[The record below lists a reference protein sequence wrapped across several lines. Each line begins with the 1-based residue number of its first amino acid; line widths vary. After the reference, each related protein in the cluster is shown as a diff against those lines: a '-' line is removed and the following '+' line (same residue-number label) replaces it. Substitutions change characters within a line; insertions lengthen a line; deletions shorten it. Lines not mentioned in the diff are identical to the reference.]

1 MSKNSDVVSVGLDA
15 NAAFKPIRRAN
26 VPMTDAAAEYLLE
39 QLRCGRTLWA
49 VIRDNEQLPDQ
60 RTILAYRKAN
70 AEYDALFVEARS
82 EGLAMRVEEAL
93 EYQGSVRGDKTLSV
107 AAAKYLDGAV
117 KVAEKLAPK
126 SFGPLVRHAGHD
138 GGELTVNVVEYA
150 KPKPVIDANAVELP
164 AIDKPTNE

>member
-1 MSKNSDVVSVGLDA
+1 MSKTSEVAVTGLDP
-15 NAAFKPIRRAN
+15 NAVFKPIRRAG

-49 VIRDNEQLPDQ
+49 IVRDNERLPDQ
-60 RTILAYRKAN
+60 KTINAYRKAN
-70 AEYDALFVEARS
+70 PDYDAAFVEARS
-82 EGLAMRVEEAL
+82 EGLSMRVEEAL
-93 EYQGSVRGDKTLSV
+93 EYQGSVRGDKALSV

-138 GGELTVNVVEYA
+138 GNELTVKVVEYA
-150 KPKPVIDANAVELP
+150 KPKPVIDAKAVEL
-164 AIDKPTNE
+164 AALDKPSDK